1 MDQGV
6 LVVWIDKFEFMILSV
21 LKIALNS
28 RSFFRPERALT
39 DWILFDS
46 PSQKSSLS
54 ISMAMEDVKTVR
66 YPKGA
71 AIVVQNAVNPG
82 IFYIV
87 KSGRVV
93 VDSEHIQIDHDFSVY
108 ETGDSFGLVSA
119 LTEHHFLVTLF
130 AATDVE
136 VIQIPIRLLG
146 SYLRER
152 KELSMKILGLYSK
165 ELRALQ
171 KNLSKANKP
180 ADREYHPEKL
190 LQNAKTYIAWEKFD
204 LAAYSLRKYIEWAR
218 ESGLSEMVSEAKS
231 LLDSTNS
238 SYKPIEWTSPKMS
251 IGAGE
256 VLFIESEK
264 SKDIYVVIEGNVKL
278 TSIVR
283 GFEYVIDVLGPG
295 EIFGELSLID
305 NAPRMASAIT
315 DGPSVILRVSPENLF
330 DTVAESL
337 IQKIFESIARRI
349 WFSHQRLI
357 ILRLTS
363 AVTRLYAFLYN
374 SIRDQDIRHKRSFA
388 DSLIQPHTFYL
399 TLEQLCSMCGIIKI
413 KNENIQEFL
422 SDSNLEITQGKIT
435 VKSRKRIEE
444 KLGQFKSK
452 EGQIIAK
459 LV

>member
-6 LVVWIDKFEFMILSV
+6 LVVWTYKFEFMILSV

-190 LQNAKTYIAWEKFD
+190 LQNAD
-204 LAAYSLRKYIEWAR
+204 VHSL
-218 ESGLSEMVSEAKS
+218 
-231 LLDSTNS
+231 
-238 SYKPIEWTSPKMS
+238 
-251 IGAGE
+251 
-256 VLFIESEK
+256 
-264 SKDIYVVIEGNVKL
+264 
-278 TSIVR
+278 
-283 GFEYVIDVLGPG
+283 
-295 EIFGELSLID
+295 
-305 NAPRMASAIT
+305 
-315 DGPSVILRVSPENLF
+315 
-330 DTVAESL
+330 
-337 IQKIFESIARRI
+337 
-349 WFSHQRLI
+349 
-357 ILRLTS
+357 
-363 AVTRLYAFLYN
+363 
-374 SIRDQDIRHKRSFA
+374 
-388 DSLIQPHTFYL
+388 
-399 TLEQLCSMCGIIKI
+399 
-413 KNENIQEFL
+413 
-422 SDSNLEITQGKIT
+422 GKI
-435 VKSRKRIEE
+435 
-444 KLGQFKSK
+444 
-452 EGQIIAK
+452 
-459 LV
+459 

>member
-1 MDQGV
+1 
-6 LVVWIDKFEFMILSV
+6 
-21 LKIALNS
+21 
-28 RSFFRPERALT
+28 
-39 DWILFDS
+39 
-46 PSQKSSLS
+46 
-54 ISMAMEDVKTVR
+54 
-66 YPKGA
+66 
-71 AIVVQNAVNPG
+71 
-82 IFYIV
+82 
-87 KSGRVV
+87 
-93 VDSEHIQIDHDFSVY
+93 
-108 ETGDSFGLVSA
+108 
-119 LTEHHFLVTLF
+119 
-130 AATDVE
+130 
-136 VIQIPIRLLG
+136 
-146 SYLRER
+146 
-152 KELSMKILGLYSK
+152 
-165 ELRALQ
+165 
-171 KNLSKANKP
+171 
-180 ADREYHPEKL
+180 
-190 LQNAKTYIAWEKFD
+190 
-204 LAAYSLRKYIEWAR
+204 
-218 ESGLSEMVSEAKS
+218 
-231 LLDSTNS
+231 
-238 SYKPIEWTSPKMS
+238 MS

>member
-1 MDQGV
+1 
-6 LVVWIDKFEFMILSV
+6 
-21 LKIALNS
+21 
-28 RSFFRPERALT
+28 
-39 DWILFDS
+39 
-46 PSQKSSLS
+46 
-54 ISMAMEDVKTVR
+54 MAIEDIKTVR

-87 KSGRVV
+87 RSGRVV

-108 ETGDSFGLVSA
+108 EAGDSFGLVSA

-136 VIQIPIRLLG
+136 LIQIPIRLLG
-146 SYLRER
+146 SYLKER
-152 KELSMKILGLYSK
+152 KELSMKILSLYSR

-190 LQNAKTYIAWEKFD
+190 LQNAKAYIAWEKFD
-204 LAAYSLRKYIEWAR
+204 IAAYCLHKYIHWAK
-218 ESGLSEMVSEAKS
+218 ESGFQNLVVEASKLLADTKS
-231 LLDSTNS
+231 L
-238 SYKPIEWTSPKMS
+238 YKPIDWVTQRMELS
-251 IGAGE
+251 AGE
-256 VLFIESEK
+256 VLFVESEK
-264 SKDIYVVIEGNVKL
+264 SNDIYVILEGNVKL

-315 DGPSVILRVSPENLF
+315 DGSTVILRVSPDNLF

-337 IQKIFESIARRI
+337 LQKIFESIARRI

-363 AVTRLYAFLYN
+363 SVTRMYAFLYN
-374 SIRDQDIRHKRSFA
+374 SIRDQDIRQKRSYA
-388 DSLIQPHTFYL
+388 DSISQPHTFFL
-399 TLEQLCSMCGIIKI
+399 TLEQLCNMCGIIKI
-413 KNENIQEFL
+413 KQDNIQEFL
-422 SDSNLEITQGKIT
+422 SDPNLEIQTGKIV

-452 EGQIIAK
+452 EGQIVAK